1 MVRKGLSKVV
11 SFEQRSERRE
21 KESSRWEQALVSP
34 GEARSKVSA
43 ILSGASV
50 PPRGLFENV
59 REGFCFLTVP
69 MIGKFNLELYQEIFT
84 ISGVSLVAQWMR
96 IHLTMQ
102 ETRICSLV

>member
-1 MVRKGLSKVV
+1 M
-11 SFEQRSERRE
+11 FEGRAFQAERTASA
-21 KESSRWEQALVSP
+21 KALRWEQALVSP

-50 PPRGLFENV
+50 PPRGHFENV